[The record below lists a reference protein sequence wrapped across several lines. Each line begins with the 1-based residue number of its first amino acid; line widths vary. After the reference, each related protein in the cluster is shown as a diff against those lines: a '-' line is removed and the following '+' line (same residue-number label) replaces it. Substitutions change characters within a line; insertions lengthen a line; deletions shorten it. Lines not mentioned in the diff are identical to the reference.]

1 MTEKHVFTQ
10 SLNTQFVSTCLNAD
24 CMYALFPGLVLYFFN
39 TGGAINL
46 KQSKKRTK

>member
-1 MTEKHVFTQ
+1 MTEKYVFTQ
-10 SLNTQFVSTCLNAD
+10 SANTQFVSTRLNGD
-24 CMYALFPGLVLYFFN
+24 CVRALFPGLVLFFN

>member
-10 SLNTQFVSTCLNAD
+10 SANIQFVLTHLNGD
-24 CMYALFPGLVLYFFN
+24 CVHALFPGLVLFFN
-39 TGGAINL
+39 IGGAVNL